1 MTQTAQIRLLLCLA
15 ALTCLTALIGAYLVS
30 SPTARNVS
38 VEGAFGWLDERKPDE
53 LALHIHLVN
62 LKDSDE
68 TVVGVTTDQ
77 GRVGRM
83 CETFKSCDPNV
94 SAKLAKSA
102 ETVLSPGSGRY
113 ITLASAN
120 RPFEDGE
127 VTLIELVLASGQRVP
142 VDVKVR
148 KR

>member
-1 MTQTAQIRLLLCLA
+1 MTQTAQIRLLLSLA
-15 ALTCLTALIGAYLVS
+15 AMTCLTALIGAWIVS
-30 SPTARNVS
+30 APTARYVS

-62 LKDSDE
+62 LKDSDA
-68 TVVGVTTDQ
+68 TVVGVMTDE
-77 GRVGRM
+77 GRIGQM
-83 CETFKSCDPNV
+83 CETYKSCDASV
-94 SAKLAKSA
+94 SAKLEKSA
-102 ETVLSPGSGRY
+102 ETVLSPGTGRY
-113 ITLASAN
+113 ITLASAD

-127 VTLIELVLASGQRVP
+127 VTLIELVLESGQHVP

>member
-1 MTQTAQIRLLLCLA
+1 MTQTSQIRLLLCLA
-15 ALTCLTALIGAYLVS
+15 VLTCLTALIGASLVS

-38 VEGAFGWLDERKPDE
+38 VEGAFGWLDEQKPDQ

-62 LKDSDE
+62 LKDSDQ
-68 TVVGVTTDQ
+68 TVVGVQTDQ
-77 GRVGRM
+77 DRVGQM
-83 CETFKSCDPNV
+83 CETFKACNATV
-94 SAKLAKSA
+94 SAKLEKST

-113 ITLASAN
+113 ITLASAT

>member
-1 MTQTAQIRLLLCLA
+1 MTQTAQIRLLLSLA
-15 ALTCLTALIGAYLVS
+15 ALTCLTALIGAWAVS
-30 SPTARNVS
+30 APTARYVS

-53 LALHIHLVN
+53 IALHIHLVN
-62 LKDSDE
+62 LKNSDE

-77 GRVGRM
+77 GRKGQM
-83 CETFKSCDPNV
+83 CETYKPCGTNV
-94 SAKLAKSA
+94 SAKLEKAA
-102 ETVLSPGSGRY
+102 ETVLSPGAGRY
-113 ITLASAN
+113 ITLASAD

>member
-1 MTQTAQIRLLLCLA
+1 MTKTAQIRLLLGLA
-15 ALTCLTALIGAYLVS
+15 ALTCLTALIGAWMVS
-30 SPTARNVS
+30 TPSARNVS
-38 VEGAFGWLDERKPDE
+38 FEGAFGWLDDRTPDQ

-68 TVVGVTTDQ
+68 TVIGVSTDE
-77 GRVGRM
+77 GRIGQM
-83 CETFKSCDPNV
+83 CETFKSCAPSV
-94 SAKLAKSA
+94 SATLEKSA

-113 ITLASAN
+113 ITLASAD
-120 RPFEDGE
+120 RPFEVGE

>member
-1 MTQTAQIRLLLCLA
+1 MTQTAQMRLLLCLA
-15 ALTCLTALIGAYLVS
+15 ALTCLTALIGAWMVS
-30 SPTARNVS
+30 APSARNVS
-38 VEGAFGWLDERKPDE
+38 VEGAFGWLDERKPDQ

-68 TVVGVTTDQ
+68 TVVGVAADE
-77 GRVGRM
+77 GRVGQM
-83 CETFKSCDPNV
+83 CETFKSCASDV
-94 SAKLAKSA
+94 SARLEKSA

-113 ITLASAN
+113 ITLASAD

>member
-1 MTQTAQIRLLLCLA
+1 MTQTAQMRLLLSLA
-15 ALTCLTALIGAYLVS
+15 ALTCLTALVGAWMVS
-30 SPTARNVS
+30 SPSARYVS

-68 TVVGVTTDQ
+68 TVVGVMTDE
-77 GRVGRM
+77 GRVGQM
-83 CETFKSCDPNV
+83 CETFKSCDSAV
-94 SAKLAKSA
+94 SATLEKQA

-113 ITLASAN
+113 IALASDK

-142 VDVKVR
+142 VDVRVR